1 VDERIVIALV
11 AAVSAVVGGLIST
24 VLGPVIRHHL
34 AQSAAD
40 QDRRRNQIQ
49 AWRDMILYI
58 DRHFPNELDVG
69 SEVQAHADFLTLEPY
84 LSDEVRQ
91 SIYRQNTTL
100 VVGST
105 LAKQLRDLAAEI
117 SRVEKKWGLRK

>member
-11 AAVSAVVGGLIST
+11 AAASAVAGGLIST
-24 VLGPVIRHHL
+24 VLGPVIKHHL
-34 AQSAAD
+34 ARSAAD

-58 DRHFPNELDVG
+58 DRQFPNDLDVG
-69 SEVQAHADFLTLEPY
+69 LEIQAHGDFLTLEPY
-84 LSDEVRQ
+84 LGDEVRR

-100 VVGST
+100 IVGSS

-117 SRVEKKWGLRK
+117 SRVEKTWGLRK